1 MLMFFSLFLKQL
13 AFFTSTKVEAFEE
26 LTWVRVVWFVNIKL
40 SMHDVTF
47 VRTDE
52 SVCFSVDFS
61 IV

>member
-1 MLMFFSLFLKQL
+1 MLMFFSFLKQL

-47 VRTDE
+47 VPTDE